1 MPSTLSLFT
10 KAAIAAGLVLAL
22 LLALRQVDQR
32 GYNRAMAEA
41 TAATNALKT
50 EAAATLVSETAKTR
64 TAEQALQDMKN
75 TQELHDADHQKTV
88 ADLSD
93 RLRRLAGPAGRLRDP
108 HAAGCGGSSGSAP
121 GAAAPATGDRADD
134 AAQTGGLLSESL
146 SGLLSRLQ
154 READTINIAYASCRA
169 DTYAVRESVLPDK
182 QGFER

>member
-1 MPSTLSLFT
+1 MSLFV
-10 KAAIAAGLVLAL
+10 KAAIAIVLVLAL
-22 LLALRQVDQR
+22 LLGLRQVDQR

-93 RLRRLAGPAGRLRDP
+93 RLRRLADPAGRLRDP
-108 HAAGCGGSSGSAP
+108 HAAGCGGGSSSAP
-121 GAAAPATGDRADD
+121 GTAATAPGDRADD
-134 AAQTGGLLSESL
+134 PAQTGWLVSEPLGRLLFELTAS
-146 SGLLSRLQ
+146 
-154 READTINIAYASCRA
+154 ADAINIAYASCRA
-169 DTYAVRESVLPDK
+169 DAYAVRGSVLPDK